1 MSVIILKG
9 TDRKLECTISQ
20 CEKINSMK
28 ESRTDPKTPLNISGV
43 VVELGDIKYAIKDSD
58 TDKTLVK
65 TERDEEND
73 KYYASL
79 DGEYNLS
86 IKKRCEMKPEEKYK
100 STILFETLF
109 FGVTGKK
116 INDVQK
122 EYIQKMQL
130 DYFVKNPNHPYARVD
145 YFKLLKDVP
154 DNKDTFNMQYHV
166 GSSALRVIQKVIS
179 EAFITAYNMK
189 YI

>member
-20 CEKINSMK
+20 CEKINALK

-58 TDKTLVK
+58 TDKSLVK
-65 TERDEEND
+65 TERDEDND
-73 KYYASL
+73 KYYLAL
-79 DGEYNLS
+79 NEGYILS
-86 IKKRCEMKPEEKYK
+86 IKKRCEMKPEEKSK
-100 STILFETLF
+100 NTVLFETLF

-116 INDVQK
+116 INETQK

-130 DYFVKNPNHPYARVD
+130 EYFMKNQKHPFAKVD
-145 YFKLLKDVP
+145 YFKLLKDLP
-154 DNKDTFNMQYHV
+154 SSRDDFNMQYHI
-166 GSSALRVIQKVIS
+166 GSASLRMIRRVIE
-179 EAFITAYNMK
+179 EAFTTAHNMN
-189 YI
+189 YL